1 MAHQRYRHTMVF
13 GSLLVLAL
21 PAAALEAR
29 GPSLVQVGSHRAP
42 PDAAFFADSD
52 AVRPQSSAAQDSIAA
67 AVAAGHRR
75 TPLASL
81 EAVEQQHAVPAE
93 RVTART
99 PSLLQ
104 SPTASSPSVGRAET
118 KSDTFALLKLEG
130 LKFDGLKESSG
141 KVLSLVAAG
150 AEAAAESAVPSLLH
164 RARQTAEPAPK
175 EAPRQSRRAPSVLAA
190 MGLKHSEGVPLA
202 PVAALQRSSSEGA
215 PKSEE
220 ADVSPEEPQR
230 LQAKTVSYDEARRA
244 VEEKQRHQEDE
255 TRDRR
260 QQDEDLMDTV
270 RAGERSW

>member
-1 MAHQRYRHTMVF
+1 MAHQRYRQMVF

-52 AVRPQSSAAQDSIAA
+52 AVRPQSNAAQDSIAA

-75 TPLASL
+75 APLASL
-81 EAVEQQHAVPAE
+81 EAVEQQHAAPAE
-93 RVTART
+93 RVAVGT

-104 SPTASSPSVGRAET
+104 SPTASSRSAGRAET
-118 KSDTFALLKLEG
+118 KSETFALLKLDG
-130 LKFDGLKESSG
+130 LKLDGLKETSG

-175 EAPRQSRRAPSVLAA
+175 EAPRQSQRAPSVLAA
-190 MGLKHSEGVPLA
+190 MGLKHSEGAPPLA
-202 PVAALQRSSSEGA
+202 PVAALQRSSSEG
-215 PKSEE
+215 PQKNEE
-220 ADVSPEEPQR
+220 VDVSPEEPQR

-244 VEEKQRHQEDE
+244 VEDKQRQQEDE